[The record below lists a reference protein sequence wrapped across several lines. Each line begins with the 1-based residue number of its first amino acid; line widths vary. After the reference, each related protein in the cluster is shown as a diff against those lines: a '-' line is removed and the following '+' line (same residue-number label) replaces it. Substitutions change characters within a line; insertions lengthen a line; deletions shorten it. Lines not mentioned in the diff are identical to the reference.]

1 MNIEYEAIVADG
13 PSSSSMAARRGNR
26 GRAVVDPWATDDDG
40 DIGNAAAASAS
51 PIPTAPKNDVD
62 MSPRERRRRL
72 EREERDRRDALVDR
86 VRSNQVRLRRSS
98 ISNNDARRNT
108 NDIDDVDDD
117 RKRRRSNVH
126 PDVNIIPRDYYD
138 EDDEGYEGGRN
149 IVSPRP
155 AGGTGRRIDDGGT
168 VRGEI
173 QSSSSSSSLSSR
185 GGGIFSNR
193 RRTTNDVRDYRE
205 YDGRHGGRELREEV
219 QNRGLAGAA
228 SPMNDVRGGDGSG
241 DRGGGRREVGVSRKN
256 DDDDDARDV
265 PVKKR
270 TKEVRLAPLRD
281 DDGNEMFLTLEQADK
296 IVKGILSSY
305 ASSSS
310 SSSLLEDGS
319 IAPDEDV
326 NEDGDVIPVV
336 NRWED
341 IGITDTYLL
350 RNLRSPDALSCPC
363 PLPVQDRA
371 CPAIVS
377 MNDVLVSTHTGSGKT
392 LAFLA
397 PIAQGLLMDGDD
409 DANAGGR
416 GSGAYPR
423 AMIVAPG
430 RELASQIVSV
440 ARALFADTGLSVEL
454 AIGGTPYSRNV
465 EKLRKTRPDVVVGVS
480 SKRFRALFTLFPLSP
495 PPLLPDDIDVGENS
509 VVFLLFVDILSL
521 KSNLSTAVYF
531 ARLPAGSQSL

>member
-1 MNIEYEAIVADG
+1 M
-13 PSSSSMAARRGNR
+13 
-26 GRAVVDPWATDDDG
+26 
-40 DIGNAAAASAS
+40 
-51 PIPTAPKNDVD
+51 
-62 MSPRERRRRL
+62 
-72 EREERDRRDALVDR
+72 DR

-98 ISNNDARRNT
+98 TSSRYDDARGGGTSGTRYNE
-108 NDIDDVDDD
+108 IDDFVDGD
-117 RKRRRSNVH
+117 RKRRTVGDVR
-126 PDVNIIPRDYYD
+126 PDDVDVVPRDYYD
-138 EDDEGYEGGRN
+138 EDDEGYEGGGGDL
-149 IVSPRP
+149 VSPRP
-155 AGGTGRRIDDGGT
+155 AGGTGRRDNDVGEG
-168 VRGEI
+168 VRGEVRP
-173 QSSSSSSSLSSR
+173 SSLSSR

-193 RRTTNDVRDYRE
+193 RRSASDDRASSEHN
-205 YDGRHGGRELREEV
+205 DGRRGGREVAV
-219 QNRGLAGAA
+219 QRRGVAGAA
-228 SPMNDVRGGDGSG
+228 SSIMNDARGGGDASG
-241 DRGGGRREVGVSRKN
+241 DRGGSKREKAGGSRRN
-256 DDDDDARDV
+256 DDDKSASDV
-265 PVKKR
+265 PAKKR
-270 TKEVRLAPLRD
+270 TKEVRSAPLLD
-281 DDGNEMFLTLEQADK
+281 DDGSEMFLTLEQADK

-305 ASSSS
+305 ATSSSTP
-310 SSSLLEDGS
+310 
-319 IAPDEDV
+319 PDEDV
-326 NEDGDVIPVV
+326 DEDGNVAPIV

-341 IGITDTYLL
+341 IGIADATLL

-409 DANAGGR
+409 ANAGGGGGGGH

-480 SKRFRALFTLFPLSP
+480 FVTIPCAIFPSC
-495 PPLLPDDIDVGENS
+495 DQDAGRNS
-509 VVFLLFVDILSL
+509 VVFLLSRGYP
-521 KSNLSTAVYF
+521 S
-531 ARLPAGSQSL
+531 SQI